1 MGFVFHTE
9 IHMKTS
15 LLRVSGCIYCS
26 KLETE
31 TNITFI
37 DIRTMS
43 IHTHIH
49 KERGRERLF
58 QEEEILKKDKRMVP
72 IEFMGAIQVR
82 WIGKLG
88 VALKC
93 AGR

>member
-15 LLRVSGCIYCS
+15 FLRVSGCIYCS

-37 DIRTMS
+37 DIITMS

-49 KERGRERLF
+49 KERERETVLR
-58 QEEEILKKDKRMVP
+58 
-72 IEFMGAIQVR
+72 G
-82 WIGKLG
+82 GKY
-88 VALKC
+88 
-93 AGR
+93 